1 MNFKDLDILAK
12 YCLNRVDR
20 NKFRQLMGTIYES
33 ENYIDGLWDS
43 FRENPLMFMVA
54 RNETVLFENIMKEI
68 SEINYMG

>member
-1 MNFKDLDILAK
+1 MNFKDLDVLAK

-20 NKFRQLMGTIYES
+20 DKFRKLMKTSYNS
-33 ENYIDGLWDS
+33 ENYVDGLWDS
-43 FRENPLMFMVA
+43 FRGNPLMFMVA